1 MKAFG
6 TLVIS
11 HIFNTHGKCDNF
23 VIQRV
28 KNLRFWLSL
37 KSMVLGTFFRL
48 FVIISCQGMFCSIS
62 RHRFPRNFHEYLAI
76 WASKPKGKLANCYVF
91 ASKMSFFPKFSAVS
105 TTIFGVILK
114 SPTRLA
120 MPGMSAKEDSVHR
133 WQRCKQIN
141 KVLLKSDVFVWKM
154 DANLE
159 RLLTKG
165 HSAW

>member
-1 MKAFG
+1 MMKAFG

-28 KNLRFWLSL
+28 KNL

-76 WASKPKGKLANCYVF
+76 CFEAKGQNCFHYHYQF
-91 ASKMSFFPKFSAVS
+91 R
-105 TTIFGVILK
+105 G
-114 SPTRLA
+114 
-120 MPGMSAKEDSVHR
+120 H
-133 WQRCKQIN
+133 
-141 KVLLKSDVFVWKM
+141 
-154 DANLE
+154 LE
-159 RLLTKG
+159 VPDEIGNARDER
-165 HSAW
+165 